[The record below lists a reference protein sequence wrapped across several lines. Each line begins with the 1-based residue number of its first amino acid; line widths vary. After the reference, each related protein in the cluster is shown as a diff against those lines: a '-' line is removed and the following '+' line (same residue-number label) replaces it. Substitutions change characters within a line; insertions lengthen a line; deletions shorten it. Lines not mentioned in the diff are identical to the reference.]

1 MKFNQYLELNE
12 ILKKDNL
19 TLNELLDNP
28 QKLNEGVLKSIIA
41 GLAVGFGLIFGKRL
55 KSWGIKSIYL
65 SKLNKKYEIFT
76 KMLIGKL
83 DKFFIKSAK
92 FRKDIIA
99 KIEHLKTINTEQA
112 KNELDNLI
120 ELRNQHR
127 YRVTKQIINYAED
140 ILKLKTKQVFKSIN
154 EVKSLRESH
163 KDALMIYWKTLTMD
177 LAQDMFTAA
186 INKNADLNE
195 EIIKKYKEKITDDKE
210 EYAEQIQKIG
220 KKIKEEDKLKNND
233 GEITFEKI
241 EDNIKDLAHEKSS
254 IDEDALKRKLRAIWR
269 DTQKLKTREEKKEIF
284 NDLKNY
290 FDDSLL
296 KEVLELKTKNIQP
309 SGLKTGDEL

>member
-19 TLNELLDNP
+19 TLNELLNNP
-28 QKLNEGVLKSIIA
+28 QKLNEGILKGIIA
-41 GLAVGFGLIFGKRL
+41 SLAVGLGIVFGKRL

-65 SKLNKKYEIFT
+65 HKLNKKYEIFT
-76 KMLIGKL
+76 KMLIQKL
-83 DKFFIKSAK
+83 DKFFVKASK
-92 FRKDIIA
+92 FRKDIIT

-120 ELRNQHR
+120 ELKNQ
-127 YRVTKQIINYAED
+127 YNIKVTKQIINYAED
-140 ILKLKTKQVFKSIN
+140 ILKLKTKQVIKSIN
-154 EVKSLRESH
+154 EIKSLRESH
-163 KDALMIYWKTLTMD
+163 KDALTIYWRTITMD
-177 LAQDMFTAA
+177 LAQDIFTSAL
-186 INKNADLNE
+186 NKNIDLDENL
-195 EIIKKYKEKITDDKE
+195 IKKYKEKLNDDKE
-210 EYAEQIQKIG
+210 EYTEQFQKLG
-220 KKIKEEDKLKNND
+220 RKIKEEDKLRNDD
-233 GEITFEKI
+233 GEITFDKI

-254 IDEDALKRKLRAIWR
+254 IDQDSLKRKLRAIWR

-284 NDLKNY
+284 NNLKNY
-290 FDDSLL
+290 FNDSLL